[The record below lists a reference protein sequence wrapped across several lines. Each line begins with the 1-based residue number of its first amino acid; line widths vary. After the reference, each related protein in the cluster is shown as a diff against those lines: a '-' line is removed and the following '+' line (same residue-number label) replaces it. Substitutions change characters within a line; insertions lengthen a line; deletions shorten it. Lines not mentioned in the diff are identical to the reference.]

1 MPELRTIHHVSLTVS
16 DLDRSVRWYQ
26 DVLGLAELMKEE
38 HPDGSGYGIVLGKPD
53 FSLCIGI
60 HTHETADGSR
70 FAETRSGLDHFS
82 FVVADRAELAAW
94 EKHLADKGVDHSP
107 LNDQGS
113 YAVVVFRDPDNIQLE
128 FIAVGPV

>member
-26 DVLGLAELMKEE
+26 DVLGLTELMKEE

-70 FAETRSGLDHFS
+70 FAETRTGLDHFS

-107 LNDQGS
+107 LNDQGP

-128 FIAVGPV
+128 FIALGPA